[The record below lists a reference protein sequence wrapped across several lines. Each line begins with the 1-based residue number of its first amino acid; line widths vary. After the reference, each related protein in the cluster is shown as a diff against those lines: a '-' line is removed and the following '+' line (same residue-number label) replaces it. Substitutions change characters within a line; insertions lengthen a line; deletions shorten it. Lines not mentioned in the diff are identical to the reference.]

1 MRFEH
6 RLLNK
11 QKIQNVYG
19 MSKVGELFKGGYEVV
34 KEKQVESWK
43 ASLFNFTTEEFVLL
57 GSKQL
62 EQEMKKFKE
71 KFPTG
76 WFSRF
81 LKAYGA
87 YYLASHAGKE
97 VVIEALKNAEAE
109 RTMIW
114 RAVQIFEEAEREL
127 LVLKQEEGSK
137 KTLGALY
144 EELRRKVCL
153 N

>member
-1 MRFEH
+1 MR
-6 RLLNK
+6 R
-11 QKIQNVYG
+11 
-19 MSKVGELFKGGYEVV
+19 
-34 KEKQVESWK
+34 
-43 ASLFNFTTEEFVLL
+43 
-57 GSKQL
+57 
-62 EQEMKKFKE
+62 FKE

-97 VVIEALKNAEAE
+97 VIIEALQNFEVDRMKV
-109 RTMIW
+109 W
-114 RAVQIFEEAEREL
+114 RAVQVFEEAEREL
-127 LVLKQEEGSK
+127 MVLKQEEGSK

>member
-1 MRFEH
+1 MFQCFSPSFLPTYH
-6 RLLNK
+6 RHK
-11 QKIQNVYG
+11 TP
-19 MSKVGELFKGGYEVV
+19 
-34 KEKQVESWK
+34 VESWK